1 VDVPVSTDVLLIVGL
16 AGILLAGSVLVYVQ
30 LVDEMGPVRIAWKR
44 YVHALD
50 RELVFQRASR
60 RPVAL
65 ALTQVFGVVG
75 LLAGSVLLEEPLLVA
90 VAGGLAVL
98 PWMVLQQRH
107 RKRIEHIEQQ
117 LDGWLLILANS
128 VRVTP
133 ALAEALRSSAEL
145 IGPPISQELEQLE
158 KEVRLGTPVDE
169 AVLNMSR
176 RIDSRMV
183 SGALAA
189 LLVARQTGG
198 DLAPVLERTAGALR
212 EMNRLEGVLR
222 AKTAEGRQ
230 QAYVLSAIPFVL
242 LGAIHWIDP
251 EWLGPLT
258 TTTLGLVVS
267 GVATALWLAALF
279 SARWIL
285 DVNL

>member
-1 VDVPVSTDVLLIVGL
+1 MDPTLAPDMLLVLGL
-16 AGILLAGSVLVYVQ
+16 AGVMVAGSTLLYLQ
-30 LVDEMGPVRIAWKR
+30 LTDPSGPLQIAWKR
-44 YVHALD
+44 YVYALD
-50 RELVFQRASR
+50 RELVFQRAR
-60 RPVAL
+60 RQPAAI
-65 ALTQVFGVVG
+65 ALTQVVGVV
-75 LLAGSVLLEEPLLVA
+75 LLAAAALWLEEPLLLA
-90 VAGGLAVL
+90 VAAALALV
-98 PWMVLQQRH
+98 PWLVLQIRR
-107 RKRIEHIEQQ
+107 RKRIERIEEQ

-133 ALAEALRSSAEL
+133 ALGEAIRSSAEL
-145 IGPPISQELEQLE
+145 IGAPISDELDQLD
-158 KEVRLGTPVDE
+158 KEIRLGTPVDE

-176 RIDSRMV
+176 RLDSRMV

-212 EMNRLEGVLR
+212 EMNRLEGLLR

-242 LGAIHWIDP
+242 IGAIHWIDP
-251 EWLGPLT
+251 EWLSPLT
-258 TTTLGLVVS
+258 TTTVGLIVT
-267 GVATALWLAALF
+267 GVATALWLGAMFA
-279 SARWIL
+279 ARWIL